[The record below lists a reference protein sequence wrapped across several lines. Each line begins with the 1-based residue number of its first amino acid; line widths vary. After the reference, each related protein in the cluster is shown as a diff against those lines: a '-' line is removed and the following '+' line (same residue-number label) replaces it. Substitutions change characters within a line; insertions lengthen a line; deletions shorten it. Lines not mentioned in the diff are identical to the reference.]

1 MATSD
6 PASND
11 LRVLVCAPIGRDAA
25 LARDALGKAHFSV
38 DICSDVDALCREAA
52 LGAAVL
58 LLTQEAL
65 SPPSLD
71 RLLDALAG
79 QPSWSDLPLV
89 VLISRGPGTLAS
101 TSLVASLAPRASVT
115 LLERPVRITTLVSA
129 VRAAFWARQRQ
140 YEVRDLLAARLEA
153 EEAERRA
160 RADAE
165 QAVQIRD
172 QFLASVA
179 HDLKNP
185 LAGIK
190 GYAQLLRRQTLR
202 TNGPG
207 SDRLVRGLGQIDHMV
222 TRAIGQIDE
231 LLDVA
236 RLRASQTLELDTVP
250 TDLVALAR
258 TLVQEYQEAASE
270 HEIQL
275 TAASDEILGVW
286 DAARLERVLANLL
299 ANAMKYSEPGSMV
312 EVHVGSDERWP
323 AGWATL
329 SVRDH
334 GIGIP
339 SADLPR
345 LFEPFYR
352 ASNAVGR
359 KPGTGLGLAGAR
371 HIVQQ
376 HGGTIDVEST
386 EGVGSTFTIRL
397 PVTPPGRRAGR
408 A

>member
-1 MATSD
+1 
-6 PASND
+6 
-11 LRVLVCAPIGRDAA
+11 
-25 LARDALGKAHFSV
+25 
-38 DICSDVDALCREAA
+38 
-52 LGAAVL
+52 
-58 LLTQEAL
+58 LTQEAL

-115 LLERPVRITTLVSA
+115 LLERPVRIITLVSA

-236 RLRASQTLELDTVP
+236 RLRASQALELDAVP

-275 TAASDEILGVW
+275 TASSEEILGVW
-286 DAARLERVLANLL
+286 DAGRLERVLANLL
-299 ANAMKYSEPGSMV
+299 TNATKYSEPGSIV

-323 AGWATL
+323 GGWATL

-345 LFEPFYR
+345 LFESFYR

-371 HIVQQ
+371 HIVRQ

-397 PVTPPGRRAGR
+397 PVTPPGRRTGR